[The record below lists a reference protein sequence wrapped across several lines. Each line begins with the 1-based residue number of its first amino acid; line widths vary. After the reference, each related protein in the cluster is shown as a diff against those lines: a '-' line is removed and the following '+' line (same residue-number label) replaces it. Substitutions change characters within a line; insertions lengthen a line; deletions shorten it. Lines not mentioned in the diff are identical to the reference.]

1 MTVTNLHAS
10 SRQLCTFV
18 VGSHLFG
25 IDVCFVHE
33 VIRSQAMTVVPLAP
47 KIVRGLINL
56 RGQIVTAVDMR
67 HRLELPPFEE
77 GYEPMNVVVQNG
89 EGAISLL
96 VDEIGDVLDV
106 DVRQQEQTPPGVS
119 DVVKDILDSVYKLEK
134 KLLLVLDPSMLYQLA
149 ACA

>member
-1 MTVTNLHAS
+1 MSDLQVHPQ

-18 VGSHLFG
+18 VGEHLFG

-67 HRLELPPFEE
+67 YRLELPPFEDS
-77 GYEPMNVVVQNG
+77 YEPMNVVVQNG

-106 DVRQQEQTPPGVS
+106 DMRQREPTPPGVA
-119 DVVKDILDSVYKLEK
+119 DVVRDVLDSVYKLENR
-134 KLLLVLDPSMLYQLA
+134 LLLVLEPSMLYQLA
-149 ACA
+149 ASA